1 VIIYANLD
9 QEARWARVPLP
20 HAVVRRISAASL
32 LLASFAPEGEL
43 AVIHVPASVDPRR
56 LQLPASPVQI
66 EVGVPPRW
74 DVAWADPRA
83 EAAND
88 RRFALRLSQELGIGL
103 AGARVITSLGELDEH
118 LAAGGAEAGFEQR
131 WVCKAPWTA
140 AGRDRAHGRGDSIAG
155 EVRVHVGR
163 MLERFG
169 ALTFEPW
176 MDRQLDLGVCVQLY
190 EDGRIHVDRPH
201 TLLSDGRGSFLGID
215 LVEPALTED
224 EHRQLA
230 DTVAAAGRM
239 LHGLGYVGAFTVDG
253 FVYRDHGTRKLHSL
267 CELNARH
274 TFGHVARAVAG
285 KLGGIRMLGFGPAPA
300 HVDNPRTLVAAAADD
315 PFTAWT
321 V

>member
-9 QEARWARVPLP
+9 QEARWARVSLP
-20 HAVVRRISAASL
+20 HAVLRRISAAAL
-32 LLASFAPEGEL
+32 LLTTFAPEGET
-43 AVIHVPASVDPRR
+43 AVLYTPFAVDPGR
-56 LQLPASPVQI
+56 LQLMANPVQI
-66 EVGVPPRW
+66 NVGVPPRW

-88 RRFALRLSQELGIGL
+88 RRAALRLAQELGIGL
-103 AGARVITSLGELDEH
+103 AGARVIASLAELDEH
-118 LAAGGAEAGFEQR
+118 LASGGAEAGFERR

-140 AGRDRAHGRGDSIAG
+140 AGRDRAHGRGDAVEG
-155 EVRVHVGR
+155 ELRVHLGR
-163 MLERFG
+163 LIERFG
-169 ALTFEPW
+169 AVTFEPW

-190 EDGRIHVDRPH
+190 EDGRVHVDKPH
-201 TLLSDGRGSFLGID
+201 TLLSDGRGGFLGID
-215 LVEPALTED
+215 LVEPALTEE

-239 LHGLGYVGAFTVDG
+239 LQGLGYVGAFTVDG
-253 FVYRDHGTRKLHSL
+253 FVYRDHGTRKLHAL

-274 TFGHVARAVAG
+274 TFGHVARAVSG
-285 KLGGIRMLGFGPAPA
+285 KLGGIRILGFGPPPA
-300 HVDNPRTLVAAAADD
+300 NVDSPRTLVAAAADD